1 MSDIQ
6 IHAVNR
12 NMYGVNSYVVTSDKE
27 AMIIDTPFDPFDTK
41 AYDSLLLLSGAEV
54 KYIIYTHG
62 HYDHIGGSDTAR
74 LHYKNAKHI
83 AHELEVEY
91 FTDASFNLSGLFGE
105 NITLTK
111 PDSTF
116 KDNDTFTLGSHTFK
130 VIHTPG
136 HSKGGVCFYTEGHL
150 FSGDT
155 IFSMGVGRTDFK
167 GSSTEDL
174 EKSIKE
180 KIFTLPDET
189 LIYAGHGEYGTTLK
203 QRKSFGI

>member
-1 MSDIQ
+1 MSDIK

-12 NMYGVNSYVVTSDKE
+12 NMYGVNSYLVISDNE
-27 AMIIDTPFDPFDTK
+27 AMIIDTPFDPFDAE
-41 AYDSLLLLSGAEV
+41 AYDELLNGVEV
-54 KYIIYTHG
+54 KYILYTHG
-62 HYDHIGGSDTAR
+62 HYDHIGGSEEAR
-74 LHYKNAKHI
+74 LHYKKAKHI
-83 AHELEVEY
+83 AHELAVEY
-91 FTDASFNLSGLFGE
+91 FTDASLNLSGLFGE
-105 NITLTK
+105 DIAITK

-150 FSGDT
+150 FAGDT
-155 IFSMGVGRTDFK
+155 IFSIGVGRTDFK
-167 GSSTEDL
+167 GSSPHDL
-174 EKSIKE
+174 EKSIID
-180 KIFTLPDET
+180 KIFTLPDNT